1 MEDILDAHRL
11 SGIAAYVRRYS
22 GIPSLE
28 IRTGDEGIT
37 HLVNCAKCRKSTGAI
52 DAPLAKSNFWWCK
65 NCKRPAKTCVVC
77 HQAVKGL
84 WMGCGK
90 CKHGG
95 HQKCLRLY
103 YSSTELRIAPLESV
117 ASGAMTPKPSR
128 AHRQSPPITPMGTS
142 NESSGFD
149 RGRPSS
155 DTVRDSVIPE
165 EREAAGLRKGWN
177 VCARGCGCKCR
188 IVVSALTPVEEN
200 A

>member
-1 MEDILDAHRL
+1 M
-11 SGIAAYVRRYS
+11 
-22 GIPSLE
+22 E
-28 IRTGDEGIT
+28 IRGGDEGIT
-37 HLVNCAKCRKSTGAI
+37 HIVNCAKCRKSTGAVDI
-52 DAPLAKSNFWWCK
+52 PLSQGKFWWCK

-103 YSSTELRIAPLESV
+103 YSSAELRLATVEPV
-117 ASGAMTPKPSR
+117 SGAAMTPKPSR
-128 AHRQSPPITPMGTS
+128 THRQSPPITPIGTS

-149 RGRPSS
+149 KGRTSS
-155 DTVRDSVIPE
+155 DTVKDPVIPE
-165 EREAAGLRKGWN
+165 ERNGLRKGWN
-177 VCARGCGCKCR
+177 VCAKGCGCKCR
-188 IVVSALTPVEEN
+188 IVVSALATATED